1 MTKQEILNAYY
12 NELAEI
18 AAECTAEGYPSHGSN
33 YELRTENLWR
43 DYYDYDYDHA
53 TDQVFLHLLYP
64 LSLRQ
69 RILFYHKDS
78 YNFDDQKFHTIL
90 TAKIVQQLQKTR

>member
-53 TDQVFLHLLYP
+53 TD
-64 LSLRQ
+64 
-69 RILFYHKDS
+69 
-78 YNFDDQKFHTIL
+78 
-90 TAKIVQQLQKTR
+90 